1 MQVTHLLTSDGCNR
15 QERCSSRW
23 ARGAAA
29 RRAPERHRG
38 SAVWLCVSLRGAA
51 RMVMMRVGG
60 GSFLRTSPRVDAAQT
75 PGCRSMFWSRPRR
88 VRARGHEHD
97 RASAR
102 YTLGRYLAGPHAT
115 AVPGGPPTRR
125 RRVRERRRGR
135 VAALVYSLVS
145 RRFVRMKS
153 RGIHQRHMN
162 GARATSAGIIGGSHR
177 ADDGVLLDAGLPRHR
192 ADAVS
197 QGNVLALCSK

>member
-1 MQVTHLLTSDGCNR
+1 MGSWCR
-15 QERCSSRW
+15 R
-23 ARGAAA
+23 AAA
-29 RRAPERHRG
+29 SRTPSRQCRLALRLATRRR
-38 SAVWLCVSLRGAA
+38 V
-51 RMVMMRVGG
+51 RMVMMRVRG
-60 GSFLRTSPRVDAAQT
+60 GSFLRTSPHVDAAQT

-153 RGIHQRHMN
+153 RGTHQRHTN
-162 GARATSAGIIGGSHR
+162 GARATSEEIIGGGHR
-177 ADDGVLLDAGLPRHR
+177 ADDGVLLDAGLSRHR
-192 ADAVS
+192 ASAVS
-197 QGNVLALCSK
+197 QGNDLALCSK